1 MLRNIQYG
9 LGLRPAHY
17 EAILTEKPTVD
28 WFEIISE
35 DFIDLSGHDFGYLEK
50 IRADYP
56 VSMHGVSLS
65 IGSCDPLNQDYL
77 HALRK
82 LMLHIEPVLISDH
95 FCWTGVDGL
104 NTHDLL
110 PLPFTEEAM
119 AHIVQRI
126 QQVQDF
132 LKRRIMLENIS
143 SYAAFHYSE
152 MTEWEF
158 ISEIAKQAD
167 CDILLD
173 INNIYVNAFNHG
185 FSAQSYLHAIPVE
198 RVKQFHLAGH
208 KHCQTHIIDT
218 HDAPIAPAVF
228 DLYQKAITL
237 FPAVP
242 VIIERDAEIPALS
255 VMLNEL
261 DIIRTASVRIKHFL

>member
-1 MLRNIQYG
+1 MFG

-17 EAILTEKPTVD
+17 EAILTEKPKVD

-35 DFIDLSGHDFGYLEK
+35 DFIDCVGFDFDYLEK

-65 IGSCDPLNQDYL
+65 IGSCDPLNQTYL
-77 HALRK
+77 HALQK
-82 LMLHIEPVLISDH
+82 LMHHVEPLLVSDH
-95 FCWTGVDGL
+95 LCWTGVDGF

-110 PLPFTEEAM
+110 PLPFTEEAI
-119 AHIVQRI
+119 AHIVPRI
-126 QQVQDF
+126 HSVQDF

-143 SYAAFHYSE
+143 SYAAFQFAE
-152 MTEWEF
+152 MTECEF
-158 ISEIAKQAD
+158 ISEIVKRAD

-185 FSAQSYLHAIPVE
+185 FSANTYLPGIP
-198 RVKQFHLAGH
+198 RHHVKQFHLAGH

-218 HDAPIAPAVF
+218 HDAPIAPAVL
-228 DLYQKAITL
+228 DLYKNAISL
-237 FPAVP
+237 FPDVP

-255 VMLNEL
+255 VMLSEL
-261 DIIRTASVRIKHFL
+261 EIVKTTTHERREQVTK